1 MEPEFRSV
9 SVAKRAGNI
18 TELVMDIAPV
28 PDTPMWPTPVAPGL
42 LVSVRPGHEPM
53 VEAVTPQL
61 AAWLGRPDESL
72 EGCTVAEAFDLA
84 VPALSGV
91 VEQVADTGL
100 PVRDYRV
107 LLTDRNG
114 DEHTV
119 MIRASLDPEVL
130 PDGRAR
136 VVIRLEEAPG
146 RVELRDDERVSGF
159 SGLMGR
165 SKALRDVWRKIEIY
179 GPTDAPVV
187 ITGETG
193 TGKELTAR
201 ALHDHSR
208 RRGRSFIAVNC
219 AALSE
224 ELLESELFGHERGA
238 FTSAVRAH
246 RGRFERAHEGTLF
259 LDEIGEI
266 PLRLQAKLLRV
277 LEEGVIERVGGER
290 QISVDVRMLAATNVS
305 LEQAVQARSFRPDL
319 YYRLEVLRVHM
330 PALRER
336 LDDVPLLVEHF
347 LRLLN
352 GKYAR
357 QVRRL
362 TPEASALLQAYAW
375 PGNVRELRNVLERVY
390 VETSSEIIGRR
401 AFDEWVTE
409 RSDFAPG
416 YWDIEAREAAQ
427 ATRPPIITPLPNEPF
442 GPQRLLPPPRKS
454 DDRLP
459 PSGLPDS
466 QQPLTLELL
475 ARAYRQA
482 GGNITKA
489 ARLLG
494 VHKVTLYRHMKALG
508 ITRSDLDGLA
518 AEGVKA
524 MAAVDDGDGA

>member
-1 MEPEFRSV
+1 ME
-9 SVAKRAGNI
+9 
-18 TELVMDIAPV
+18 T
-28 PDTPMWPTPVAPGL
+28 TPTHNTSMWPAPVAPGL
-42 LVSVRPGHEPM
+42 LVSVRPGGEPM

-61 AAWLGRPDESL
+61 AAWVGRTDESFD
-72 EGCTVAEAFDLA
+72 GCTVAEAFDSA
-84 VPALSGV
+84 VPALSTVVDQV
-91 VEQVADTGL
+91 VESGL

-107 LLTDRNG
+107 MLTDHEGVERG
-114 DEHTV
+114 V
-119 MIRASLDPEVL
+119 LIRASRDPEAF
-130 PDGRAR
+130 PDGR
-136 VVIRLEEAPG
+136 VHIVIRLQEAPG
-146 RVELRDDERVSGF
+146 RTDPPDDDRISGF

-165 SKALRDVWRKIEIY
+165 SGVLRSVWRKIEIY

-208 RRGRSFIAVNC
+208 RRGRDFIAVNC

-246 RGRFERAHEGTLF
+246 RGRFERAHQGTLF

-277 LEEGVIERVGGER
+277 LEEGFVERVGGER
-290 QISVDVRMLAATNVS
+290 QVRVDVRLLAATNVS

-319 YYRLEVLRVHM
+319 YYRLEVLRIHM

-336 LDDVPLLVEHF
+336 PDDVPLLVEHF

-357 QVRRL
+357 QVRRV
-362 TPEASALLQAYAW
+362 TPEALTLLQAYAW

-401 AFDEWVTE
+401 AFDEWVGE
-409 RSDFAPG
+409 RSKFAPG
-416 YWDIEAREAAQ
+416 SWDIEAREAAH
-427 ATRPPIITPLPNEPF
+427 AARPPLITPLPTNPP
-442 GPQRLLPPPRKS
+442 GPPRLLPPGPRP
-454 DDRLP
+454 DDGMPALNLP
-459 PSGLPDS
+459 GS
-466 QQPLTLELL
+466 QQSLTPERLR
-475 ARAYRQA
+475 RAYRQA
-482 GGNITKA
+482 GGNITQA

-494 VHKVTLYRHMKALG
+494 VHKVTLYRHMKTHG
-508 ITRSDLDGLA
+508 ITRSDLAGHSAGDA
-518 AEGVKA
+518 QAV
-524 MAAVDDGDGA
+524 AAVDKGGAA

>member
-1 MEPEFRSV
+1 
-9 SVAKRAGNI
+9 
-18 TELVMDIAPV
+18 
-28 PDTPMWPTPVAPGL
+28 MWPAPVAPGL
-42 LVSVRPGHEPM
+42 LVSVRPGSEPT

-61 AAWLGRPDESL
+61 AAWLGRNGVSFD
-72 EGCTVAEAFDLA
+72 GCPVAEAFDTA
-84 VPALSGV
+84 VPALSTV
-91 VEQVADTGL
+91 VNQVVDSGL

-107 LLTDRNG
+107 RLTDYEG
-114 DEHTV
+114 VDHAV
-119 MIRASLDPEVL
+119 LIQASRDPETF
-130 PDGRAR
+130 PDGRVR
-136 VVIRLEEAPG
+136 IVIRLDEAPG
-146 RVELRDDERVSGF
+146 RTDAPADDRISGF

-165 SKALRDVWRKIEIY
+165 SGVLRSVWRKIEIY
-179 GPTDAPVV
+179 GPTEAPVV

-208 RRGRSFIAVNC
+208 RRGREFIAVNC

-238 FTSAVRAH
+238 FTSAVRTH

-277 LEEGVIERVGGER
+277 LEEGVMERVGGER
-290 QISVDVRMLAATNVS
+290 QVRVDVRLLAATNVS
-305 LEQAVQARSFRPDL
+305 LELAVQARRFRPDL

-336 LDDVPLLVEHF
+336 PDDVPLLVEHF

-362 TPEASALLQAYAW
+362 TPEALTLLQAYAW

-401 AFDEWVTE
+401 AFDEWVAE
-409 RSDFAPG
+409 RSNFAPG
-416 YWDIEAREAAQ
+416 CWDIEARETAQ
-427 ATRPPIITPLPNEPF
+427 AARPPLITPLPNDMV
-442 GPQRLLPPPRKS
+442 GPPRLLPPGPRP
-454 DDRLP
+454 DDGMPALNLPGGQPPVTPERL
-459 PSGLPDS
+459 
-466 QQPLTLELL
+466 T
-475 ARAYRQA
+475 RAYRQA
-482 GGNITKA
+482 GGNITQA

-494 VHKVTLYRHMKALG
+494 VHKVTLYRHMKAHG
-508 ITRSDLDGLA
+508 ITRSDLAGHA
-518 AEGVKA
+518 AEGAKA
-524 MAAVDDGDGA
+524 VATMDEGKVG

>member
-1 MEPEFRSV
+1 MENTR
-9 SVAKRAGNI
+9 GH
-18 TELVMDIAPV
+18 
-28 PDTPMWPTPVAPGL
+28 DTPMWPAPVAPGL
-42 LVSVRPGHEPM
+42 LVSVRPGDEPL

-61 AAWLGRPDESL
+61 ASLLGQPDESFN
-72 EGCTVAEAFDLA
+72 GCTVAEAFNSS
-84 VPALSGV
+84 VPALATV
-91 VEQVADTGL
+91 VEQVVDSGL

-107 LLTDRNG
+107 LLTGPNDV
-114 DEHTV
+114 EQTV
-119 MIRASLDPEVL
+119 LVRASRDPEVF
-130 PDGRAR
+130 PDGRVR
-136 VVIRLEEAPG
+136 VVIRLEQAPG
-146 RVELRDDERVSGF
+146 HTHLPDDDRISGF

-165 SKALRDVWRKIEIY
+165 SGVLRDVWRKIEIY

-187 ITGETG
+187 VTGETG

-208 RRGRSFIAVNC
+208 RQRRAFIAVNC

-290 QISVDVRMLAATNVS
+290 QVRVDVRMLAATNVS

-319 YYRLEVLRVHM
+319 YYRLEVLRIHM

-362 TPEASALLQAYAW
+362 TPEALALFQAYNW

-390 VETSSEIIGRR
+390 VETSSEVIGRR

-409 RSDFAPG
+409 RSNFAPG
-416 YWDIEAREAAQ
+416 CWDIEAREAAQ
-427 ATRPPIITPLPNEPF
+427 AARPSLITPLPNELF
-442 GPQRLLPPPRKS
+442 GEQRLLPPG
-454 DDRLP
+454 P
-459 PSGLPDS
+459 PSDSGLAPLGLPDS
-466 QQPLTLELL
+466 QQPLTPERLT
-475 ARAYRQA
+475 RAYRQA
-482 GGNITKA
+482 GGNITQA

-508 ITRSDLDGLA
+508 ITRSDLDGRSA
-518 AEGVKA
+518 DGARAV
-524 MAAVDDGDGA
+524 AAVEEGAAGE

>member
-1 MEPEFRSV
+1 MDTV
-9 SVAKRAGNI
+9 SKHATASW
-18 TELVMDIAPV
+18 PV
-28 PDTPMWPTPVAPGL
+28 PVAPGL
-42 LVSVRPGHEPM
+42 LVSVRSGGDPV

-61 AAWLGRPDESL
+61 AAWLGRPAASFD
-72 EGCTVAEAFDLA
+72 GCTLAEAFDAAL
-84 VPALSGV
+84 PALATV

-107 LLTDRNG
+107 PLTDHDGIER
-114 DEHTV
+114 TV
-119 MIRASLDPEVL
+119 LVRASRNPETF

-136 VVIRLEEAPG
+136 IAIRLEEAPG
-146 RVELRDDERVSGF
+146 RTYPPADGRISGF

-165 SKALRDVWRKIEIY
+165 SEVLRGVWRKIEIY
-179 GPTDAPVV
+179 GPADAPVV

-201 ALHDHSR
+201 ALHEHSK
-208 RRGRSFIAVNC
+208 RRGRDFIAVNC

-238 FTSAVRAH
+238 FTSAVRSH
-246 RGRFERAHEGTLF
+246 RGRFERAHQGTLF

-277 LEEGVIERVGGER
+277 LEEGIIERVGGER
-290 QISVDVRMLAATNVS
+290 QVRVDVRLLAATNVS
-305 LEQAVQARSFRPDL
+305 LEQAVQARSFRADL
-319 YYRLEVLRVHM
+319 YYRLEVLRIHM

-352 GKYAR
+352 TKYAR

-362 TPEASALLQAYAW
+362 TPEAMALLQAYAW

-390 VETSSEIIGRR
+390 VETSTEVIGRR

-409 RSDFAPG
+409 RSRFAPG
-416 YWDIEAREAAQ
+416 GWDVQARQEAQ
-427 ATRPPIITPLPNEPF
+427 AARAPLVTPVPNDTANLPL
-442 GPQRLLPPPRKS
+442 LLPAHLDDGMQSLDLPSPP
-454 DDRLP
+454 
-459 PSGLPDS
+459 
-466 QQPLTLELL
+466 QPLTPERLKL
-475 ARAYRQA
+475 AYRQA
-482 GGNITKA
+482 GGNITQA

-508 ITRSDLDGLA
+508 VTRADLAGQSANSVEDAVAGLA
-518 AEGVKA
+518 R
-524 MAAVDDGDGA
+524 AAHE

>member
-1 MEPEFRSV
+1 MP
-9 SVAKRAGNI
+9 VATKTGNT
-18 TELVMDIAPV
+18 TELAMETAPAH
-28 PDTPMWPTPVAPGL
+28 DTPMWPAPVAPGL
-42 LVSVRPGHEPM
+42 LVSVRPGSEPM

-61 AAWLGRPDESL
+61 AAWLGRNDVSFD
-72 EGCTVAEAFDLA
+72 GCTVAEAFDSA
-84 VPALSGV
+84 FPALSTV
-91 VEQVADTGL
+91 VDQVVDSGL

-107 LLTDRNG
+107 MLKDHEGVER
-114 DEHTV
+114 TV
-119 MIRASLDPEVL
+119 LIRASRDPETF
-130 PDGRAR
+130 PDGRVRIA
-136 VVIRLEEAPG
+136 IRLEQAPG
-146 RVELRDDERVSGF
+146 CTRQPDDDRISGF

-165 SKALRDVWRKIEIY
+165 SGVLRSVWRKIEIY

-208 RRGRSFIAVNC
+208 RSGRDFIAVNC

-259 LDEIGEI
+259 LDEIAEI
-266 PLRLQAKLLRV
+266 PLGLQAKLLRV

-290 QISVDVRMLAATNVS
+290 QVRVDARMLAATNVS
-305 LEQAVQARSFRPDL
+305 LERAVQARSFRSDL
-319 YYRLEVLRVHM
+319 YYRLEVLRIHM
-330 PALRER
+330 PALREH

-357 QVRRL
+357 QVRRM
-362 TPEASALLQAYAW
+362 TPEALALLQAYGW

-401 AFDEWVTE
+401 AFDEWVAE
-409 RSDFAPG
+409 RSKFEPG
-416 YWDIEAREAAQ
+416 CWDIEAREAAQ
-427 ATRPPIITPLPNEPF
+427 AARPPLITPLPNDPF
-442 GPQRLLPPPRKS
+442 GPPRLLPPGPRP
-454 DDRLP
+454 DNGLP
-459 PSGLPDS
+459 PPHLPGNP
-466 QQPLTLELL
+466 QPLTPERLT
-475 ARAYRQA
+475 RAYRQTA
-482 GGNITKA
+482 GNITQA

-494 VHKVTLYRHMKALG
+494 VHKVTLYRHMKAHG
-508 ITRSDLDGLA
+508 ITRSDLAGLSVEDTKA
-518 AEGVKA
+518 VSAVENGVA
-524 MAAVDDGDGA
+524 HE

>member
-1 MEPEFRSV
+1 MESTP
-9 SVAKRAGNI
+9 AH
-18 TELVMDIAPV
+18 
-28 PDTPMWPTPVAPGL
+28 DTPRWPAPVAPGL
-42 LVSVRPGHEPM
+42 LVSVRPGGEPM

-61 AAWLGRPDESL
+61 AAWVGRTDESFD
-72 EGCTVAEAFDLA
+72 GCTVAEAFDSA
-84 VPALSGV
+84 VPALSTV
-91 VEQVADTGL
+91 VDQVLESGL

-107 LLTDRNG
+107 KLTDYEGLERG
-114 DEHTV
+114 V
-119 MIRASLDPEVL
+119 LIRASRDPETF
-130 PDGRAR
+130 PDGR
-136 VVIRLEEAPG
+136 VHIVIRLQEAPG
-146 RVELRDDERVSGF
+146 RTDPPDDDRISGF

-165 SKALRDVWRKIEIY
+165 SGVLRSVWRKIEIY

-208 RRGRSFIAVNC
+208 RRGREFIAVNC

-246 RGRFERAHEGTLF
+246 RGRFERANQGTLF

-277 LEEGVIERVGGER
+277 LEEGVMERVGGER
-290 QISVDVRMLAATNVS
+290 QVRVDVRLLAATNVS
-305 LEQAVQARSFRPDL
+305 LEQAVQARCFRADL
-319 YYRLEVLRVHM
+319 YYRLEVLRIHM

-336 LDDVPLLVEHF
+336 PDDVPILVEHF

-352 GKYAR
+352 ARYGR

-362 TPEASALLQAYAW
+362 TPEALTLLRAYAW

-409 RSDFAPG
+409 RSNFAPG
-416 YWDIEAREAAQ
+416 SWDIEAREAAQ
-427 ATRPPIITPLPNEPF
+427 AARPPLITPLPTDPL
-442 GPQRLLPPPRKS
+442 GPPRLLPPGPRP
-454 DDRLP
+454 DDGMPALNLPGGQQSLTPERL
-459 PSGLPDS
+459 
-466 QQPLTLELL
+466 T
-475 ARAYRQA
+475 RAYRQA
-482 GGNITKA
+482 GGNITQA

-494 VHKVTLYRHMKALG
+494 VHKVTLYRHMKTHG
-508 ITRSDLDGLA
+508 ITRSDLAGRSSVDAKVVA
-518 AEGVKA
+518 AADKGG
-524 MAAVDDGDGA
+524 AA

>member
-1 MEPEFRSV
+1 M
-9 SVAKRAGNI
+9 
-18 TELVMDIAPV
+18 TELAAATDPAH
-28 PDTPMWPTPVAPGL
+28 DAPMWPAPVAPGL
-42 LVSVRPGHEPM
+42 LVSVRPGDEPM

-61 AAWLGRPDESL
+61 AAWLGRTGESF
-72 EGCTVAEAFDLA
+72 GGSTVAEAFDAA
-84 VPALSGV
+84 VPALSTV
-91 VEQVADTGL
+91 VEQVADSGL

-107 LLTDRNG
+107 QLADREG

-119 MIRASLDPEVL
+119 LIRASRDPQVL
-130 PDGRAR
+130 PDGSVRIA
-136 VVIRLEEAPG
+136 IRLEEAPG
-146 RVELRDDERVSGF
+146 RAVPSGDDRVSGF

-165 SKALRDVWRKIEIY
+165 SRALRGVWRKIQIY

-208 RRGRSFIAVNC
+208 RRRRDFVAVNC
-219 AALSE
+219 AALSDD
-224 ELLESELFGHERGA
+224 LLESELFGHERGA

-259 LDEIGEI
+259 LDEIGEM

-277 LEEGVIERVGGER
+277 LEEGVVERVGGER
-290 QISVDVRMLAATNVS
+290 QVKVDVRMLAATNVS
-305 LEQAVQARSFRPDL
+305 LEQAVQARSFRSDL
-319 YYRLEVLRVHM
+319 YYRLDVLRVHM

-336 LDDVPLLVEHF
+336 LDDVPLLAEHF

-352 GKYAR
+352 GKYGR

-362 TPEASALLQAYAW
+362 TPDALALLQAYDW

-390 VETSSEIIGRR
+390 VETASEMIGRR

-409 RSDFAPG
+409 RSNFAPG
-416 YWDIEAREAAQ
+416 CWDIEAREAAQ
-427 ATRPPIITPLPNEPF
+427 AARPTLITPLPNHSFAE
-442 GPQRLLPPPRKS
+442 QRLLPPG
-454 DDRLP
+454 P
-459 PSGLPDS
+459 PSDGASPRGLPGY
-466 QQPLTLELL
+466 QQILTPERLT
-475 ARAYRQA
+475 RAYHRA
-482 GGNITKA
+482 GGNITQA

-508 ITRSDLDGLA
+508 ITRSDLAGHSAETA
-518 AEGVKA
+518 APAGKGTANE
-524 MAAVDDGDGA
+524 